1 MFKKLTLLIVM
12 VFSILVWTSCSSKD
26 NTQTA
31 IGGERELLLLEK
43 ETTAVTVYY
52 ATLDEK
58 YLVPLTFSVNATRE
72 AAKVALE
79 KLLAGAP
86 NDFVKSPLSADTKLK
101 DVYAQGEI
109 VFVDLTKE
117 FSQINEEYAR
127 LASAA
132 LAATVLPLLE
142 NSQMQL
148 LLNGKPYQDV
158 GSVKLSEPIKEGPIN
173 PVSPI
178 GEDQPYIVYYFG
190 DQQAQYMVPQSAPV
204 NKDDAEYK
212 AEQTV
217 KAILKGPKSDSNLYS
232 SINKKTKL
240 LALQVSNG
248 IVTLDFSADLLDYSG
263 SSAEEN
269 VLVKSLLYSLTSIE
283 GIDAVQILIEGQI
296 KEYLPAGT
304 DISTPLKA
312 VEKINVVA

>member
-12 VFSILVWTSCSSKD
+12 VFSILVLTSCSSKD

>member
-12 VFSILVWTSCSSKD
+12 VFSILVLTSCSSKD

-132 LAATVLPLLE
+132 LSATVLPLLE